1 MKNVLN
7 FKYLMFAAVMAVF
20 ALTACDGKNEGKL
33 STDLVTSPKSASE
46 TSEKQAV
53 IKFDKEEHNFGT
65 LLQGEV
71 VTYSFHFTN
80 TGNMPLIISDVSSSC
95 GCTVGDFP
103 REPIAPGKDGAG
115 GDKRSYPMCEVKGGG
130 REEIPRPQ
138 ARGQG
143 WRAGGATPRLR
154 PGAVA
159 GRTNSMSKQPW
170 LRGCRRA

>member
-80 TGNMPLIISDVSSSC
+80 TGNMPLIISEVGSSC
-95 GCTVGDFP
+95 GCTVGDYP
-103 REPIAPGKDGAG
+103 RKPIEPGKTGDIKVSYNSAG
-115 GDKRSYPMCEVKGGG
+115 HHGFQSRFLTVMSNTNPAKTTLRIKGTV
-130 REEIPRPQ
+130 Q
-138 ARGQG
+138 
-143 WRAGGATPRLR
+143 TPD
-154 PGAVA
+154 
-159 GRTNSMSKQPW
+159 QY
-170 LRGCRRA
+170 